1 MDALSMDFAHNQ
13 FDLLCDLSILD
24 TCYLS
29 RESEIRIRDLLGEVH
44 RVLQVSLTLQNCGA
58 TECSLTCCCWLP
70 GRWPSFV
77 FDDSGTRR
85 DV

>member
-44 RVLQVSLTLQNCGA
+44 RVLQVSDLN
-58 TECSLTCCCWLP
+58 
-70 GRWPSFV
+70 
-77 FDDSGTRR
+77 
-85 DV
+85 